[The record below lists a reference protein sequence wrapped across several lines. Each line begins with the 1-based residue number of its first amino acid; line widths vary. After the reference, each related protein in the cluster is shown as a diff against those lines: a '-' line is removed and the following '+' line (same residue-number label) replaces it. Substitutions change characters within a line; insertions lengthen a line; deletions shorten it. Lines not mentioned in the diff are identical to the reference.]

1 MGMVMIVC
9 PTTKKPVPTG
19 IAMDKASFNSSTLTN
34 NSVSCPHCGK
44 MHVWSKRDAFLAG

>member
-1 MGMVMIVC
+1 MGMVMITC
-9 PTTKKPVPTG
+9 PTTKKPLPTG

-44 MHVWSKRDAFLAG
+44 MHVWSKKDAFHAG